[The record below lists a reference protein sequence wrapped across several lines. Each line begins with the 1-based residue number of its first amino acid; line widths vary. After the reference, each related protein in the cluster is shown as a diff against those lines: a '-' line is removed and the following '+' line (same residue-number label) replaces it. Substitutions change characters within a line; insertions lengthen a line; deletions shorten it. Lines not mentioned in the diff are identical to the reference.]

1 MDATRK
7 PKNTIWI
14 CFNNN
19 AQEAAEFY
27 VASFP
32 DSRMTSVLHAPG
44 DNPIGK
50 KGDVLAVESTVLGV
64 HCMGMNTGPVF
75 QHREA
80 FSFQITPRV
89 LTDAMSAGGL
99 GAERAF
105 AAMMTMKN
113 IDVAAVEAAVGQNA

>member
-7 PKNTIWI
+7 PKNTICI

-19 AQEAAEFY
+19 AQEAAEFFA
-27 VASFP
+27 ASFL
-32 DSRMTSVLHAPG
+32 DSHGTSVFHHPG

-50 KGDVLAVESTVLGV
+50 KGDVLAVEFTVPGV
-64 HCMGMNTGPVF
+64 HCMEIITGPVF
-75 QHREA
+75 QHSEA

-89 LTDAMSAGGL
+89 LTDAVPAGGP

>member
-1 MDATRK
+1 MDATGN
-7 PKNTIWI
+7 PKNTICI

-27 VASFP
+27 GASFP
-32 DSRMTSVLHAPG
+32 DSPVTSVFHAPV

-50 KGDVLAVESTVLGV
+50 KGDVLAVEFTVLGV

-75 QHREA
+75 QHSEA
-80 FSFQITPRV
+80 FSFQVTPRV
-89 LTDAMSAGGL
+89 LTDAMPAGGL

-105 AAMMTMKN
+105 AAIMTMKK
-113 IDVAAVEAAVGQNA
+113 IDVAAVEAAVGQTV